1 MPLVGKVDARHLK
14 ALLATAGKSI
24 AQSPGAKGVVARLK
38 LATGPQDLA
47 YLLQNVDLG
56 VDEPARQAI
65 WAAAVDAEHWRET
78 HALLVRSAE
87 QHITE
92 RFHAS
97 S

>member
-1 MPLVGKVDARHLK
+1 MPTKVDARYLN
-14 ALLATAGKSI
+14 ALLGSAGKSI
-24 AQSPGAKGVVARLK
+24 ASAPGAKEVVAKMKRVRSP
-38 LATGPQDLA
+38 ADFA

-56 VDEPARQAI
+56 LDLAARQAI
-65 WAAAVDAEHWRET
+65 WEAASDKERWEET

-87 QHITE
+87 QQLTD

>member
-1 MPLVGKVDARHLK
+1 MPHKVDARYLN
-14 ALLATAGKSI
+14 ALLGSAGKSI
-24 AQSPGAKGVVARLK
+24 AQSPGAKGVLARMK
-38 LATGPQDLA
+38 LARSPEDLA
-47 YLLQNVDLG
+47 YVLQNVDLG
-56 VDEPARQAI
+56 LDAMARQAI
-65 WAAAVDAEHWRET
+65 WEAATDREHWHEA